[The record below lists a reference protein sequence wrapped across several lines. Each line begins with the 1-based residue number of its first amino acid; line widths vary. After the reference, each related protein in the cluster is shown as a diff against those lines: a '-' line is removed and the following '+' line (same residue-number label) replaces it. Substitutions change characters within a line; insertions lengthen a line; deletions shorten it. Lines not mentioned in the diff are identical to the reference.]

1 MTTVPRV
8 LATDAALDLIAKL
21 EAKHGPL
28 MFHQSGGCCDGSSP
42 MCYPDGELLV
52 GAGDVRLGE
61 IGGCPF
67 YMSAPQY
74 EYWKHTQL
82 TIDVVPGRGGM
93 FSLEGPEG
101 LRFLTRSRLFTD
113 EEQAALDIEMREGS
127 TKNLETP

>member
-1 MTTVPRV
+1 VVTVSRV
-8 LATDAALDLIAKL
+8 LATDAALDLIARLK
-21 EAKHGPL
+21 AKHGPL

-42 MCYPDGELLV
+42 MCYPEGELIV
-52 GAGDVRLGE
+52 GDGDVRLGE

-67 YMSAPQY
+67 YMSASQF

-113 EEQAALDIEMREGS
+113 EEQADLDAERAWI
-127 TKNLETP
+127 TTTL